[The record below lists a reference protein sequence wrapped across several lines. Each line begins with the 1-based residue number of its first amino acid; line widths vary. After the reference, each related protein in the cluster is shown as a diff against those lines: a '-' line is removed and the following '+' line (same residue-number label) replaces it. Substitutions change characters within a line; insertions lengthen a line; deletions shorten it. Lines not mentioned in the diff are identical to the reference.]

1 LLTSFLPIVNKRIL
15 ADAQVA
21 VVAWLPN
28 ALSLFDCLDNI
39 LTIFNTYAI
48 LFAREAAMTTTL
60 ERKVRQRNSSCCDGL
75 VQAKLSLEEL
85 QQFTDD
91 LQILAHPI
99 RMQILDIL
107 GQSHEAVCVCDLE
120 AALPVKQP
128 TVSHHL
134 RLLREAGLID
144 CERQGLWA
152 YYFVQRD
159 ALTALRN
166 RISDRLAA
174 FA

>member
-1 LLTSFLPIVNKRIL
+1 M
-15 ADAQVA
+15 
-21 VVAWLPN
+21 
-28 ALSLFDCLDNI
+28 
-39 LTIFNTYAI
+39 
-48 LFAREAAMTTTL
+48 EATMTTTL
-60 ERKVRQRNSSCCDGL
+60 EHRVRQSNPCCDGL
-75 VQAKLSLEEL
+75 ARAQLSLEEV

-107 GQSHEAVCVCDLE
+107 GRSSDAVCVCDLE

-144 CERQGLWA
+144 CTRQSLWA
-152 YYFVQRD
+152 YYFVQRA
-159 ALTALRN
+159 ALAALRA
-166 RISDRLAA
+166 RITDRLAA
-174 FA
+174 FG

>member
-1 LLTSFLPIVNKRIL
+1 
-15 ADAQVA
+15 
-21 VVAWLPN
+21 
-28 ALSLFDCLDNI
+28 
-39 LTIFNTYAI
+39 
-48 LFAREAAMTTTL
+48 MTTVL

-75 VQAKLSLEEL
+75 AQAKLSLEEL

-107 GQSHEAVCVCDLE
+107 GQSREAVCVCDLE
-120 AALPVKQP
+120 AALPIKQP

-159 ALTALRN
+159 ALTALRA
-166 RISDRLAA
+166 RITDRLAA

>member
-1 LLTSFLPIVNKRIL
+1 MVFGGLLIRHRQPACAKPSHI
-15 ADAQVA
+15 
-21 VVAWLPN
+21 
-28 ALSLFDCLDNI
+28 I
-39 LTIFNTYAI
+39 LTIFNGHAI
-48 LFAREAAMTTTL
+48 LSTKEIAMTTML
-60 ERKVRQRNSSCCDGL
+60 ERKVRQRNSSCCGGL
-75 VQAKLSLEEL
+75 GQTKLSLEEL
-85 QQFTDD
+85 QQFTED

-107 GQSHEAVCVCDLE
+107 GHSQEAVCVCDLE

-159 ALTALRN
+159 ALTALRD

-174 FA
+174 FT

>member
-1 LLTSFLPIVNKRIL
+1 
-15 ADAQVA
+15 
-21 VVAWLPN
+21 
-28 ALSLFDCLDNI
+28 
-39 LTIFNTYAI
+39 
-48 LFAREAAMTTTL
+48 MTTVL

-75 VQAKLSLEEL
+75 AQAKLSLEEL

-107 GQSHEAVCVCDLE
+107 GQSPEAVCVCDLE

-152 YYFVQRD
+152 HYFVQRE
-159 ALTALRN
+159 ALTALRT
-166 RISDRLAA
+166 RISDRLATLA
-174 FA
+174 